1 MKLEDESL
9 GQAQLELEGAYR
21 LFNWSTDPRITDEA
35 IQRIRVAEMQID
47 RLTHDGN
54 PSHERPLPWVG
65 GHDSVADD

>member
-1 MKLEDESL
+1 MNLEDESL
-9 GQAQLELEGAYR
+9 ERAELELEGAYR

-54 PSHERPLPWVG
+54 PSHERRLPWVG
-65 GHDSVADD
+65 RRDSLNGD